1 MVLVLKMFQK
11 LLYLKYKYSMQKG
24 KSVINLIPVK
34 YWHKNSLS
42 EFALASFQPPGVL
55 KLMVTCFW
63 FPPLGCPEDQAVN
76 FNFVPSLQNHLLFP
90 SWYPPVQTSLV
101 VIVERNVLVFLSIT
115 DARSPIFPGG
125 EMDLQ

>member
-1 MVLVLKMFQK
+1 MVVEDVNMHGVGVEDVSETVGPEIH
-11 LLYLKYKYSMQKG
+11 KYSMQLG

-76 FNFVPSLQNHLLFP
+76 FNFVPSLQNHLLF
-90 SWYPPVQTSLV
+90 SS
-101 VIVERNVLVFLSIT
+101 
-115 DARSPIFPGG
+115 
-125 EMDLQ
+125 